1 MADKRAFLQSF
12 VLLLSYAAA
21 TFFAAYFGLLQVIWK
36 TDVTFMTSAIA
47 AVFLVSVL
55 YMSWASWRFDHHRP
69 GFRSKRGYIESAI
82 ADTGIGRTA
91 SYVVTLLG
99 LLGTVIGLSLQAQ
112 AMATINF
119 ADPNNLIA
127 FIKVVAS
134 ALGSAFFATGA
145 GIVGSIGIII
155 MTANLDYFIDQEGEA
170 Q

>member
-1 MADKRAFLQSF
+1 MPEKRAFLQWTM
-12 VLLLSYAAA
+12 LLLTYVAA
-21 TFFAAYFGLLQVIWK
+21 TFFAAYYGLLQTVWR
-36 TDVTFMTSAIA
+36 TDVTLMTSAIA
-47 AVFLVSVL
+47 AAFVGTVL
-55 YMSWASWRFDHHRP
+55 YMGWASWRYDNRRP
-69 GFRSKRGYIESAI
+69 GLISKKGHIASAI

-91 SYVVTLLG
+91 SYVVTLMG

-112 AMATINF
+112 AMANINF

-127 FIKVVAS
+127 FIKVVAG

-155 MTANLDYFIDQEGEA
+155 MTANLDYFIDHDGED